1 MNNHAR
7 ITKIKLCNKIVYT
20 RLNIYEKK
28 KNRIFNTRYMI
39 SWQDKKKCLIV
50 IWKISLII
58 YYKY

>member
-28 KNRIFNTRYMI
+28 KKIEF
-39 SWQDKKKCLIV
+39 LIRD
-50 IWKISLII
+50 I
-58 YYKY
+58 